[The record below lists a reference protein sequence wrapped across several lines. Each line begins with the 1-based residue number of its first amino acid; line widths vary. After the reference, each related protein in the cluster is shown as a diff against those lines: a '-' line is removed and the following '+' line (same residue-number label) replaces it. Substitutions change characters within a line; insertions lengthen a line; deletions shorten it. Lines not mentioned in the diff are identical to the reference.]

1 MNSSMNRDM
10 NGSINSA
17 AIGSHQPLIRARRL
31 GLTHPAASGGASQQ
45 HALGYT
51 ALRPGPPAAPLPSTS
66 PSPLAVN
73 NPNQHTLL
81 TAQLAQLTSPAQIT
95 PEYTALLDL
104 VSDTY
109 HRQDLEL
116 ASREQTLKDIK
127 YQLQSLLTINQKVLS
142 ADEVTGVL
150 NSICQITTQVLGAS
164 RTYLWMYKENLF
176 QPFYEMEY
184 DNPLGRFTPVRFQ
197 ACGLDQ
203 AYLDEVAHRQLV
215 VLDDVNNSPS
225 LNPHSRLYL
234 SEQKITSLIDV
245 PIMTSCGYFGLLR
258 LAQTY
263 PGRHWSD
270 SEQQF
275 AVGLADKITLVAYKY
290 YYLHHRGNDES
301 ESRFKSLAQSTDAA
315 IFAFRNFIFFSNSA
329 MEKLTGFG
337 QDALRVLPVSVLL
350 GENFAGQFNSQVL
363 KNTDEG
369 TKRRLEIE
377 FTNRSGDTRWAL
389 VSITATKFENR
400 PTWLATAIDI
410 TERKRSEVQLN
421 RQAFHDSLTGLPNR
435 AKLLSEIDRNLVKVG
450 RERHY
455 KFALLF
461 LDLDGFKQI
470 NDNFGHLFA
479 DEVLIEIGLRLRN
492 LADISHTAARIGGDE
507 FAFLLTDTSSTEQVI
522 NFADKLLH
530 EIHRPIL
537 NDDHGVHISASIGI
551 CLSDRYGETAEL
563 MLRHADVAMY
573 QAKAEGRNRSAV
585 FDRKLHAQTQRTLDI
600 EKQLRTRLRQG
611 DFQFIFNP
619 VINSQSGVLAQ
630 FDCAINWQLSNQE
643 SATDLTQPNSD
654 ATLLMAIE
662 DWAIQKAVQHH
673 TTFNHPCLQLNIALS
688 AHSLTDIHFIRRLG
702 RQLAILPPGA
712 IACSVTEPD
721 WLLLH
726 ERYQKH
732 LRLMEELALHWI
744 IDDFGSGNSCLMYLA
759 QLPVKTLKLDA
770 RFISGALQSG
780 SHQALKALLDMGKS
794 MGLQVIA
801 KGVDNP
807 QQLALV
813 RRLNCP
819 LIQGSLVKAV
829 TDITHAQA
837 LLDKPLIDY

>member
-1 MNSSMNRDM
+1 V
-10 NGSINSA
+10 
-17 AIGSHQPLIRARRL
+17 
-31 GLTHPAASGGASQQ
+31 
-45 HALGYT
+45 
-51 ALRPGPPAAPLPSTS
+51 TS
-66 PSPLAVN
+66 PD
-73 NPNQHTLL
+73 QHTLL
-81 TAQLAQLTSPAQIT
+81 IAQLAQLSPAEPKT
-95 PEYTALLDL
+95 PEYLALLDL

-109 HRQDLEL
+109 SRHDQEL
-116 ASREQTLKDIK
+116 ASREQTLKNIK
-127 YQLQSLLTINQKVLS
+127 YQLQSLLTIHQKVLS
-142 ADEVTGVL
+142 SDEASSTL
-150 NSICQITTQVLGAS
+150 NAIGQIAAQVINAS
-164 RTYLWMYKENLF
+164 RIYLWIYKENLF

-184 DNPLGRFTPVRFQ
+184 DHQLGRFTPVRLQ

-203 AYLDEVAHRQLV
+203 AYLDEVNYRQSV
-215 VLDDVNNSPS
+215 VLDDVSNSPS

-234 SEQKITSLIDV
+234 SEQKIASLIDV
-245 PIMTSCGYFGLLR
+245 PIATSCGYFGLLR

-275 AVGLADKITLVAYKY
+275 AVGLADKINQVAYKY
-290 YYLHHRGNDES
+290 YCQHQRGSDES

-337 QDALRVLPVSVLL
+337 QDAIRVLPVSVLL
-350 GENFAGQFNSQVL
+350 GEYFAGQFNSQVL

-377 FTNRSGDTRWAL
+377 FTNFSGDTRWAL
-389 VSITATKFENR
+389 VSVTATKFENR

-435 AKLLSEIDRNLVKVG
+435 AKLLAEIDRNLTKVG

-507 FAFLLTDTSSTEQVI
+507 FAFLLTDTSTTDQVI
-522 NFADKLLH
+522 SVADKLLQ

-537 NDDHGVHISASIGI
+537 IDDHGVHMSASIGI
-551 CLSDRYGETAEL
+551 CLSDRFGETADL

-573 QAKAEGRNRSAV
+573 QAKAEGRNRYAV
-585 FDRKLHAQTQRTLDI
+585 FDRKLHAQTQRTLDV
-600 EKQLRTRLRQG
+600 EKQLRARLRQG
-611 DFQFIFNP
+611 DFQFMFNP
-619 VINSQSGVLAQ
+619 VINTQSGVLAE
-630 FDCAINWQLSNQE
+630 FDCAINWQLSHQE
-643 SATDLTQPNSD
+643 PSTGLAPPNSD

-662 DWAIQKAVQHH
+662 DWAIQKAVQLH
-673 TTFNHPCLQLNIALS
+673 TTFNHPCLQLNISLG

-702 RQLAILPPGA
+702 RQLAILPAGS
-712 IACSVTEPD
+712 IACSVTESD

-726 ERYQKH
+726 DRYPKH
-732 LRLMEELALHWI
+732 LRLMEEIALHWI
-744 IDDFGSGNSCLMYLA
+744 IDDVGSGNSCLMYLA
-759 QLPVKTLKLDA
+759 SLPVKALKLDA
-770 RFISGALQSG
+770 RFIHTAQQSG
-780 SHQALKALLDMGKS
+780 SHQTIKALVDMGKG
-794 MGLQVIA
+794 MGLKVIA
-801 KGVDNP
+801 KGVDTHA
-807 QQLALV
+807 QLALA

-819 LIQGSLVKAV
+819 LIQGGLVKAV
-829 TDITHAQA
+829 SDITQAQA
-837 LLDKPLIDY
+837 LLDKPLIHF

>member
-1 MNSSMNRDM
+1 M
-10 NGSINSA
+10 
-17 AIGSHQPLIRARRL
+17 
-31 GLTHPAASGGASQQ
+31 T
-45 HALGYT
+45 
-51 ALRPGPPAAPLPSTS
+51 
-66 PSPLAVN
+66 
-73 NPNQHTLL
+73 NPDQHTLL
-81 TAQLAQLTSPAQIT
+81 TAQLAQLTPPAQTT
-95 PEYTALLDL
+95 PEYLALLEL
-104 VSDTY
+104 VSNTY
-109 HRQDLEL
+109 QRHDLEL
-116 ASREQTLKDIK
+116 ADREHTLKNIK
-127 YQLQSLLTINQKVLS
+127 YQLQSLLTIHQKVQS
-142 ADEVTGVL
+142 ADDATGIF
-150 NSICQITTQVLGAS
+150 NAICQITTQVLGAS
-164 RTYLWMYKENLF
+164 RAYLWIYKENLF

-184 DNPLGRFTPVRFQ
+184 DQPLGRFTPVRFQ

-258 LAQTY
+258 LAQVY

-270 SEQQF
+270 GEQQF
-275 AVGLADKITLVAYKY
+275 AVGLADKIALVAYKY
-290 YYLHHRGNDES
+290 YYLNHRGTDES

-337 QDALRVLPVSVLL
+337 QDAIRVLPVSVLL
-350 GENFAGQFNSQVL
+350 GEEFAGQFNSQML

-369 TKRRLEIE
+369 TKRRLEVE
-377 FTNRSGDTRWAL
+377 FHNRSGDTRWAL
-389 VSITATKFENR
+389 VSVTATKFENR

-421 RQAFHDSLTGLPNR
+421 RLAFHDSLTGLPNR
-435 AKLLSEIDRNLVKVG
+435 AKLLSEIERNLLKVG

-461 LDLDGFKQI
+461 VDLDGFKQI

-479 DEVLIEIGLRLRN
+479 DEALIEIGLRLRN

-507 FAFLLTDTSSTEQVI
+507 FAFLLTDSSTPEQVMT
-522 NFADKLLH
+522 FADKLLQ
-530 EIHRPIL
+530 EIQRPIL
-537 NDDHGVHISASIGI
+537 NEDHGVHISASIGI

-573 QAKAEGRNRSAV
+573 QAKAEGRNRSAL
-585 FDRKLHAQTQRTLDI
+585 FDRTLHAQTQRTLDV
-600 EKQLRTRLRQG
+600 EKQLRSRLRQG

-619 VINSQSGVLAQ
+619 VIHTQTGVLAQ
-630 FDCAINWQLSNQE
+630 FDCAINWQLSQQE
-643 SATDLTQPNSD
+643 HPPGAGQPNSD

-662 DWAIQKAVQHH
+662 DWAIQKVVQHH
-673 TTFNHPCLQLNIALS
+673 TTFNHPCLQLTITLS
-688 AHSLTDIHFIRRLG
+688 AHSLTDVHFIRRLG

-712 IACSVTEPD
+712 IACCVTEQD
-721 WLLLH
+721 WLMLH
-726 ERYQKH
+726 ARYQKH
-732 LRLMEELALHWI
+732 LRLMEELALHWMM
-744 IDDFGSGNSCLMYLA
+744 DDFGGGNSCLMHLA
-759 QLPVKTLKLDA
+759 ELPVKTLKLDA
-770 RFISGALQSG
+770 RFIQAALQSG
-780 SHQALKALLDMGKS
+780 SHQPLKALMDMGKS

-801 KGVDNP
+801 KGVDTP
-807 QQLALV
+807 HQLALA

-819 LIQGSLVKAV
+819 LIQGGLVKAA
-829 TDITHAQA
+829 TEIGQAQA
-837 LLDKPLIDY
+837 LLDKPLL

>member
-1 MNSSMNRDM
+1 MKNSD
-10 NGSINSA
+10 
-17 AIGSHQPLIRARRL
+17 
-31 GLTHPAASGGASQQ
+31 
-45 HALGYT
+45 
-51 ALRPGPPAAPLPSTS
+51 
-66 PSPLAVN
+66 
-73 NPNQHTLL
+73 QHTLL
-81 TAQLAQLTSPAQIT
+81 TAQLAQLTPPAQQS
-95 PEYTALLDL
+95 PEYTALLEL

-116 ASREQTLKDIK
+116 ANREQTLRNIK
-127 YQLQSLLTINQKVLS
+127 YQLQSLLTIHQKVQS
-142 ADEVTGVL
+142 TDDAANVL
-150 NSICQITTQVLGAS
+150 NSICQIATQVINAS
-164 RTYLWMYKENLF
+164 RIYLWIYKETLY

-184 DNPLGRFTPVRFQ
+184 DHHLGRFTPVRFQ

-203 AYLDEVAHRQLV
+203 AYLDEVTYRQMV

-234 SEQKITSLIDV
+234 SEQKIASLIDV
-245 PIMTSCGYFGLLR
+245 PVVTSCGYFGLLR
-258 LAQTY
+258 LAQIY
-263 PGRHWSD
+263 PGRQWSD

-275 AVGLADKITLVAYKY
+275 AVGLADKVTQVTYKY
-290 YYLHHRGNDES
+290 YYHHHRGNDES

-337 QDALRVLPVSVLL
+337 QDAIRVLPVSVLL

-389 VSITATKFENR
+389 VSVTATKFENR
-400 PTWLATAIDI
+400 PSWLATAIDI

-435 AKLLSEIDRNLVKVG
+435 AKLLTEIERNLVKVG

-479 DEVLIEIGLRLRN
+479 DEVLIEMGLRLRN
-492 LADISHTAARIGGDE
+492 LADISHTAARVGGDE
-507 FAFLLTDTSSTEQVI
+507 FAFLLTDTTSTEQVL
-522 NFADKLLH
+522 NFAEKLLQ
-530 EIHRPIL
+530 EIYRPIL

-551 CLSDRYGETAEL
+551 CLSDRFGETAEL

-573 QAKAEGRNRSAV
+573 QAKAEGRNRSAL

-600 EKQLRTRLRQG
+600 EKQLRSRLQQG

-619 VINSQSGVLAQ
+619 VINTQSGVLAQ
-630 FDCAINWQLSNQE
+630 YDCAINWQVSTQDNTAGL
-643 SATDLTQPNSD
+643 AQPNSD

-688 AHSLTDIHFIRRLG
+688 AHSLTDTHFIRRLG

-712 IACSVTEPD
+712 IACSVSEAD
-721 WLLLH
+721 WALLH

-732 LRLMEELALHWI
+732 LRLMEEMGLHWI
-744 IDDFGSGNSCLMYLA
+744 IDDFGRGNSCLMYLA

-770 RFISGALQSG
+770 GFIHAAIQSG
-780 SHQALKALLDMGKS
+780 SHHSIKALVEMGKN

-801 KGVDNP
+801 KGVDN
-807 QQLALV
+807 QAQLALL

-819 LIQGSLVKAV
+819 LIQGALVHAV
-829 TDITHAQA
+829 SDISQAQA
-837 LLDKPLIDY
+837 LLDKPLIGY

>member
-1 MNSSMNRDM
+1 MKSSD
-10 NGSINSA
+10 
-17 AIGSHQPLIRARRL
+17 L
-31 GLTHPAASGGASQQ
+31 
-45 HALGYT
+45 
-51 ALRPGPPAAPLPSTS
+51 
-66 PSPLAVN
+66 
-73 NPNQHTLL
+73 HTLL
-81 TAQLAQLTSPAQIT
+81 TAQLAQLPAPTQPT
-95 PEYTALLDL
+95 AEYTALLEL

-109 HRQDLEL
+109 HRQDREL
-116 ASREQTLKDIK
+116 AQREQTLKNIK
-127 YQLQSLLTINQKVLS
+127 YQLQSLLTIQQKLLS
-142 ADEVTGVL
+142 ADEATSIL
-150 NSICQITTQVLGAS
+150 NSICQIATQVISAS
-164 RTYLWMYKENLF
+164 RIYLWIYKENLF

-184 DNPLGRFTPVRFQ
+184 DQLLGRFTPVRLQ

-203 AYLDEVAHRQLV
+203 AYLDEVNYRQSV
-215 VLDDVNNSPS
+215 VLDDANNSPS

-234 SEQKITSLIDV
+234 SEQKIASLIDV
-245 PIMTSCGYFGLLR
+245 PIATSCGYFGLLR
-258 LAQTY
+258 LAQIY

-275 AVGLADKITLVAYKY
+275 AVGLADKINQVAYKY
-290 YYLHHRGNDES
+290 YCQHQKGIDES

-337 QDALRVLPVSVLL
+337 QDAIRVLPVSVLL
-350 GENFAGQFNSQVL
+350 GENFASQFNSHVL

-369 TKRRLEIE
+369 TKRRLEVE

-389 VSITATKFENR
+389 VSVTATKLENR

-435 AKLLSEIDRNLVKVG
+435 AKLLAEIDRNLVKVG

-492 LADISHTAARIGGDE
+492 LADINHTAARLGGDE
-507 FAFLLTDTSSTEQVI
+507 FAFLLTDTHSTEQVQQ
-522 NFADKLLH
+522 FADKLLQ

-551 CLSDRYGETAEL
+551 CLSDRFGETADL

-573 QAKAEGRNRSAV
+573 QAKAEGRNRCAL
-585 FDRKLHAQTQRTLDI
+585 FDRKLHAHTQRTLDV
-600 EKQLRTRLRQG
+600 EKQLRARLRQG

-619 VINSQSGVLAQ
+619 VLNTQSGVLAQ
-630 FDCAINWQLSNQE
+630 FDCAINWQLSNPE
-643 SATDLTQPNSD
+643 SPAEPAQPNSD

-662 DWAIQKAVQHH
+662 DWSIQKAVQHH

-702 RQLAILPPGA
+702 RQLAILPAGA
-712 IACSVTEPD
+712 IACSVTESD
-721 WLLLH
+721 WMLLH

-732 LRLMEELALHWI
+732 LRLMEEIALHWI
-744 IDDFGSGNSCLMYLA
+744 IEDFGSGHSCLMYLA
-759 QLPVKTLKLDA
+759 QLPVKALRLDA
-770 RFISGALQSG
+770 RFMHTAMQAGG
-780 SHQALKALLDMGKS
+780 HQPIKALVDMGKN
-794 MGLQVIA
+794 MGLPVIA
-801 KGVDNP
+801 KGVDT
-807 QQLALV
+807 QQHLALA
-813 RRLNCP
+813 RRLHCP
-819 LIQGSLVKAV
+819 LIQGAMV
-829 TDITHAQA
+829 
-837 LLDKPLIDY
+837 